1 MKRLILI
8 MCLVLLLMIAIANI
22 NDITELIIEQY
33 NIIIQETHNDI
44 NKAFNSLI
52 GVN

>member
-8 MCLVLLLMIAIANI
+8 MCLVFLLMIVIANI
-22 NDITELIIEQY
+22 NNIAELIVEQY

-52 GVN
+52 GVD